1 MVIESVDV
9 AIIGGGIGGLALA
22 LALQQRGVR
31 CAVYERDK
39 SIGERSQGYGLTM
52 QQGGTALRAIGLT
65 QAVTTAGLHST
76 AHYSFDAL
84 SGALIGSHGAATR
97 AAAPDAATRVDSA
110 LASGKQPIEAPRAI
124 DGTAAAAEG
133 ACSAVASASGAPAA
147 GSMAAQCKRAG
158 STAAHKQNVHLP
170 RQSLRALLYALHARA
185 HHGATSPQVHLP
197 RQSLRALLYAGLSPG
212 TVRWGFRFRGARVRR
227 EGSSGEAPMDVAA
240 PDEGDHQY
248 AISDAISV
256 TPLDVAAPDDE
267 KEMCGEAA
275 AGEAAAGEAAAGVTA
290 AGVAASTRPCHIVE
304 VTVEQYRDQAQHGG
318 HGEGAEAISGN
329 QRQSE
334 AISGNQRKSVAISGH
349 GEGAEEAAPLPLTC
363 RTVRAKAL
371 VGADGIRSAV
381 RAALVQES
389 GEADSAPLRALQ
401 VIVIL

>member
-1 MVIESVDV
+1 VHGRGLRQWR
-9 AIIGGGIGGLALA
+9 AGGGLDGGTVQAGGLD
-22 LALQQRGVR
+22 G
-31 CAVYERDK
+31 
-39 SIGERSQGYGLTM
+39 S
-52 QQGGTALRAIGLT
+52 T
-65 QAVTTAGLHST
+65 QAKCAPPATV
-76 AHYSFDAL
+76 
-84 SGALIGSHGAATR
+84 AASSLVR
-97 AAAPDAATRVDSA
+97 
-110 LASGKQPIEAPRAI
+110 LACMCSPR
-124 DGTAAAAEG
+124 
-133 ACSAVASASGAPAA
+133 
-147 GSMAAQCKRAG
+147 R
-158 STAAHKQNVHLP
+158 
-170 RQSLRALLYALHARA
+170 
-185 HHGATSPQVHLP
+185 ATSPQVHLP

-256 TPLDVAAPDDE
+256 TPLDEAAPDDE
-267 KEMCGEAA
+267 KEMCGVAA
-275 AGEAAAGEAAAGVTA
+275 VGVAA
-290 AGVAASTRPCHIVE
+290 AGVAASTRPCHIIE

-334 AISGNQRKSVAISGH
+334 AISGNQRQSVAIRGH
-349 GEGAEEAAPLPLTC
+349 GVGAEESAPLPLSC

>member
-1 MVIESVDV
+1 MHGRGLRQWR
-9 AIIGGGIGGLALA
+9 AGGGLDGGTVQAGGLD
-22 LALQQRGVR
+22 G
-31 CAVYERDK
+31 
-39 SIGERSQGYGLTM
+39 S
-52 QQGGTALRAIGLT
+52 T
-65 QAVTTAGLHST
+65 QAKCAPPATV
-76 AHYSFDAL
+76 
-84 SGALIGSHGAATR
+84 AASSLVR
-97 AAAPDAATRVDSA
+97 
-110 LASGKQPIEAPRAI
+110 LACMCSPR
-124 DGTAAAAEG
+124 
-133 ACSAVASASGAPAA
+133 
-147 GSMAAQCKRAG
+147 R
-158 STAAHKQNVHLP
+158 
-170 RQSLRALLYALHARA
+170 
-185 HHGATSPQVHLP
+185 ATSPQVHLP

-267 KEMCGEAA
+267 KEMCGV
-275 AGEAAAGEAAAGVTA
+275 AAAGVTA
-290 AGVAASTRPCHIVE
+290 AGVAASTRPCPIVQ

-318 HGEGAEAISGN
+318 HGEGAEAIRGN
-329 QRQSE
+329 QRQS
-334 AISGNQRKSVAISGH
+334 VAIGGH

-363 RTVRAKAL
+363 RTVLAKAL

>member
-1 MVIESVDV
+1 MLGRGLRQWR
-9 AIIGGGIGGLALA
+9 AGGGLDGGTVQAGGLD
-22 LALQQRGVR
+22 G
-31 CAVYERDK
+31 
-39 SIGERSQGYGLTM
+39 S
-52 QQGGTALRAIGLT
+52 T
-65 QAVTTAGLHST
+65 QAKCAPPATV
-76 AHYSFDAL
+76 
-84 SGALIGSHGAATR
+84 AASSLVR
-97 AAAPDAATRVDSA
+97 
-110 LASGKQPIEAPRAI
+110 LACTCSPR
-124 DGTAAAAEG
+124 
-133 ACSAVASASGAPAA
+133 
-147 GSMAAQCKRAG
+147 R
-158 STAAHKQNVHLP
+158 
-170 RQSLRALLYALHARA
+170 
-185 HHGATSPQVHLP
+185 ATSPQVHLP

-275 AGEAAAGEAAAGVTA
+275 VGVAAVGVAAAGVAAAGEAAAGVAAAGVAA

-318 HGEGAEAISGN
+318 HGEGAEAIRGN
-329 QRQSE
+329 QRQS
-334 AISGNQRKSVAISGH
+334 VAIGGH

-363 RTVRAKAL
+363 RTVLAKAL

>member
-1 MVIESVDV
+1 MLGRGLSQWR
-9 AIIGGGIGGLALA
+9 AGGGLDGGTVQAGGLD
-22 LALQQRGVR
+22 G
-31 CAVYERDK
+31 
-39 SIGERSQGYGLTM
+39 S
-52 QQGGTALRAIGLT
+52 T
-65 QAVTTAGLHST
+65 QAKC
-76 AHYSFDAL
+76 
-84 SGALIGSHGAATR
+84 
-97 AAAPDAATRVDSA
+97 AAPATVAASSLVR
-110 LASGKQPIEAPRAI
+110 LACMCSPR
-124 DGTAAAAEG
+124 
-133 ACSAVASASGAPAA
+133 
-147 GSMAAQCKRAG
+147 R
-158 STAAHKQNVHLP
+158 
-170 RQSLRALLYALHARA
+170 
-185 HHGATSPQVHLP
+185 ATSPQVHLP

-256 TPLDVAAPDDE
+256 TPLDEAAPDDE
-267 KEMCGEAA
+267 REMCGEAA
-275 AGEAAAGEAAAGVTA
+275 AGEAAAG
-290 AGVAASTRPCHIVE
+290 VAACSRPCHIVE

-318 HGEGAEAISGN
+318 GEGAEAISGN
-329 QRQSE
+329 QWQSE
-334 AISGNQRKSVAISGH
+334 AISGNQRQSVAISGH

-363 RTVRAKAL
+363 RTVRAKVL

>member
-1 MVIESVDV
+1 
-9 AIIGGGIGGLALA
+9 
-22 LALQQRGVR
+22 
-31 CAVYERDK
+31 
-39 SIGERSQGYGLTM
+39 
-52 QQGGTALRAIGLT
+52 
-65 QAVTTAGLHST
+65 
-76 AHYSFDAL
+76 
-84 SGALIGSHGAATR
+84 
-97 AAAPDAATRVDSA
+97 
-110 LASGKQPIEAPRAI
+110 
-124 DGTAAAAEG
+124 
-133 ACSAVASASGAPAA
+133 
-147 GSMAAQCKRAG
+147 
-158 STAAHKQNVHLP
+158 
-170 RQSLRALLYALHARA
+170 
-185 HHGATSPQVHLP
+185 
-197 RQSLRALLYAGLSPG
+197 
-212 TVRWGFRFRGARVRR
+212 
-227 EGSSGEAPMDVAA
+227 MDVAA

-329 QRQSE
+329 QWQ
-334 AISGNQRKSVAISGH
+334 SVAISGH

-363 RTVRAKAL
+363 RTVLAKAL

-389 GEADSAPLRALQ
+389 GEADSTPLRALQ